1 VIVTSPL
8 SRGAISSRSYFA
20 ASRAPRYSVLFAL
33 PLLIGYQALALLL
46 EPPGRP
52 QLRNGADV
60 LLQSLFIAAAGS
72 RGPAVFITCVVLLGA
87 GLVAWDLRRSRE
99 RLRLSVFV
107 WMAGEAVALALIF
120 GLVIGLATSELL
132 GSLHSLATGAAAPS
146 PSGHAGLLALLQRGS
161 AAPTGIA
168 AESWPMRL
176 MMSLG
181 AGLYEELFF
190 RVILVG
196 GIAAGGRV
204 VLGLSRRAAGIIA
217 VVLGA
222 LVFSAF
228 HYIGPYGDAFTVQSF
243 VFRALSGVAF
253 SGLYLLRGFGITA
266 WTHALYDAFLLL
278 G

>member
-1 VIVTSPL
+1 VTSPA
-8 SRGAISSRSYFA
+8 SRPTGARSASYYR

-33 PLLIGYQALALLL
+33 PLLIGYQALAIFL
-46 EPPGRP
+46 EQPGRP
-52 QLRNGADV
+52 ELRNGADV

-72 RGPAVFITCVVLLGA
+72 RGPVIFITCVVLLGA

-99 RLRLSVFV
+99 RLRARVFAG
-107 WMAGEAVALALIF
+107 MAAEAIALALIF
-120 GLVIGLATSELL
+120 GLVIGTATAQLL
-132 GSLHSLATGAAAPS
+132 GSLHSLAAVGLEPAAAAHNS
-146 PSGHAGLLALLQRGS
+146 LAGMAQSGVAGRG
-161 AAPTGIA
+161 GLA
-168 AESWPMRL
+168 AESWAMRL

-196 GIAAGGRV
+196 GIAAGARVILGFGR
-204 VLGLSRRAAGIIA
+204 GLSGAIA
-217 VVLGA
+217 VLIGA
-222 LVFSAF
+222 LIFSAF
-228 HYIGPYGDAFTVQSF
+228 HYIGPYGDAFTIQSF

>member
-1 VIVTSPL
+1 MTSPL
-8 SRGAISSRSYFA
+8 TRAGARSSYYS

-46 EPPGRP
+46 EQPGRP
-52 QLRNGADV
+52 ELRNGADV

-72 RGPAVFITCVVLLGA
+72 RGPAIFITCVVLLGA
-87 GLVAWDLRRSRE
+87 GLVAWDLRRSGD
-99 RLRLSVFV
+99 RLSLRVF
-107 WMAGEAVALALIF
+107 AGMLAESAGLALVF
-120 GLVIGLATSELL
+120 GLVIGTITAQLL
-132 GSLHSLATGAAAPS
+132 GSLQSLTTVWPVGAALQTGGGSSLA
-146 PSGHAGLLALLQRGS
+146 R
-161 AAPTGIA
+161 
-168 AESWPMRL
+168 ESWPMRL

-196 GIAAGGRV
+196 GIAAAARV
-204 VLGLSRRAAGIIA
+204 VLGFGRGLAGVVA
-217 VVLGA
+217 VVVGA
-222 LVFSAF
+222 LAFSAF

-253 SGLYLLRGFGITA
+253 SCLYLLRGFGITA